1 MRLAAF
7 TNLDLPQFLNTL
19 ISLTTAFV
27 LGTAIGAERQWRQR
41 TAGLRTAALVAVG
54 AAAFV
59 DIGMRL
65 NGNASAVTVLAYVVS
80 GVGFLGAGVIMKE
93 GLNIRGLNT
102 AATLWGSAAAGGAAG
117 ADLIGEA
124 VTIAAFVLIANT
136 ALRPLVDLINRQPL
150 DEATTEA
157 TYDIRVNVASEEMPV
172 VRTALLDQLE
182 ARSYAVRQTAV
193 QEQAEEMLEL
203 AVTLAGSTARATDL
217 DAIVKT
223 IEALPGVEHASWA
236 MRTAD

>member
-7 TNLDLPQFLNTL
+7 TNLDLPQFLDTL

-65 NGNASAVTVLAYVVS
+65 NGNASAVQVLAYVVS

-157 TYDIRVNVASEEMPV
+157 TYDIRVNVSADEMPV

-182 ARSYAVRQTAV
+182 AKSYAVRQTAV
-193 QEQAEEMLEL
+193 QEQAEEALEL
-203 AVTLAGSTARATDL
+203 AVTLAGSTARAADL

>member
-1 MRLAAF
+1 MSFAALSSF
-7 TNLDLPQFLNTL
+7 DPPQFVNT
-19 ISLTTAFV
+19 IVSLATAFV

-65 NGNASAVTVLAYVVS
+65 GGNAAASHVLAYVVS

-102 AATLWGSAAAGGAAG
+102 AATLWGAAATGGAAG
-117 ADLIGEA
+117 ADLIVEA
-124 VTIAAFVLIANT
+124 VVIAVFVLGANT
-136 ALRPLVDLINRQPL
+136 ALRPLVDVINRQPL

-157 TYDIRVNVASEEMPV
+157 TYDIRVTVTPDDLPE
-172 VRTALLDQLE
+172 VRSALLDQLE
-182 ARSYAVRQTAV
+182 AKAYAVRQTSV
-193 QEQAEEMLEL
+193 QEQAEDMLEL
-203 AVTLAGSTARATDL
+203 AVTLAGSSARSADL
-217 DAIVKT
+217 DAVIASV
-223 IEALPGVEHASWA
+223 EALPGVDHASWA

>member
-1 MRLAAF
+1 MSVAAL
-7 TNLDLPQFLNTL
+7 TNFDVAQFANTL
-19 ISLTTAFV
+19 VSLTTAFV

-65 NGNASAVTVLAYVVS
+65 NGTAAAVHVLAYVVS

-124 VTIAAFVLIANT
+124 VVIAVFVLMANT
-136 ALRPLVDLINRQPL
+136 ALRPLVDRINRQPL

-157 TYDIRVNVASEEMPV
+157 TYELRITVSPEEMPV
-172 VRTALLDQLE
+172 VRGALLDRLD
-182 ARSYAVRQTAV
+182 AKSYAVRGTAV
-193 QEQAEEMLEL
+193 AEQTEDSLEL
-203 AVTLAGSTARATDL
+203 AVTLAGSSARPGELDEIV
-217 DAIVKT
+217 DAIGT
-223 IEALPGVEHASWA
+223 LPGVDHASWA

>member
-7 TNLDLPQFLNTL
+7 TNLDLPQFLDTL

-93 GLNIRGLNT
+93 GINIRGLNT
-102 AATLWGSAAAGGAAG
+102 AATLWGAAAAGGAAG

-124 VTIAAFVLIANT
+124 VTIAGFVLIANT

-157 TYDIRVNVASEEMPV
+157 TYDIRVNVSAEEMPV

-182 ARSYAVRQTAV
+182 AKSYAVRQTAV
-193 QEQAEEMLEL
+193 QEQAEEALEL

-217 DAIVKT
+217 DAIVMT
-223 IEALPGVEHASWA
+223 IEVMPGVEHASWA

>member
-7 TNLDLPQFLNTL
+7 SNLDLLQFLDTL

-27 LGTAIGAERQWRQR
+27 LGTLIGAERQWRQR
-41 TAGLRTAALVAVG
+41 TAGLRTAVLVAVG

-65 NGNASAVTVLAYVVS
+65 NGNASAVTVLSYVVS

-124 VTIAAFVLIANT
+124 VTIAVFVLAANT

-150 DEATTEA
+150 DETTTEA
-157 TYDIRVNVASEEMPV
+157 TYEFRVTVSPEEMPV
-172 VRTALLDQLE
+172 VRTALLDHLD
-182 ARSYAVRQTAV
+182 AKSYAVRQTETE
-193 QEQAEEMLEL
+193 EQSEEALDL
-203 AVTLAGSTARATDL
+203 SVTLAGSSAKSDEL
-217 DAIVKT
+217 DAIVAA
-223 IEALPGVEHASWA
+223 IEQMPGVEHAAWS